1 MISIVEYVSNLIL
14 SAISTFGYYGIFI
27 AMALESACIPLPSE
41 VTMPFSGFVVSEG
54 KLTLWGITLAGALG
68 NLFGSII
75 AYYVGLKG
83 GRPFLEVYGR
93 YILISKKDLNTADKW
108 FLKHGE
114 RAVLI
119 GRVLPGI
126 RTYISLPAGIAMMDF
141 KKFVFYT
148 FAGSL
153 PWCFVLGYLGVL
165 LGPRWDSLKGWFHI
179 FDAIIIAGVILAVV
193 YLLYK
198 YGYKFRRN
206 QFQD

>member
-1 MISIVEYVSNLIL
+1 MFSIVEYVSNLIVSL
-14 SAISTFGYYGIFI
+14 ISATGYYGIFL
-27 AMALESACIPLPSE
+27 AMTLESACIPLPSE
-41 VTMPFSGFVVSEG
+41 VTMPFAGFVVSEG

-83 GRPFLEVYGR
+83 GRPFLEAYGR
-93 YILISKKDLNTADKW
+93 YFLISKKELDTADKW
-108 FLKHGE
+108 FDRHGD

-141 KKFVFYT
+141 NKFVFYT

-153 PWCFVLGYLGVL
+153 PWCLALGYLGVL

-179 FDAIIIAGVILAVV
+179 LDGIIIAGVILAVV

-198 YGYKFRRN
+198 YRGSWVRN
-206 QFQD
+206 

>member
-1 MISIVEYVSNLIL
+1 MISIVEYVSNLIVSL
-14 SAISTFGYYGIFI
+14 ISISGYYGIFI
-27 AMALESACIPLPSE
+27 AMTLESACIPLPSE

-54 KLTLWGITLAGALG
+54 KLTLWGITLAGTLG
-68 NLFGSII
+68 NLFGSVI

-83 GRPFLEVYGR
+83 GRPFLESYGR
-93 YILISKKDLNTADKW
+93 YILVTKKKLDIADKW
-108 FLKHGE
+108 FDRHGD

-119 GRVLPGI
+119 SRVLPGI

-165 LGPRWDSLKGWFHI
+165 LGPRWNSLKGWFHI
-179 FDAIIIAGVILAVV
+179 FDAIIIAGIILVVI

-198 YGYKFRRN
+198 YR
-206 QFQD
+206 QSQIQD

>member
-1 MISIVEYVSNLIL
+1 MISIVEYVSNLIV
-14 SAISTFGYYGIFI
+14 SIISTFGYYGIFI

-54 KLTLWGITLAGALG
+54 TLTLWGITLAGALG

-83 GRPFLEVYGR
+83 GRPFLESYGR
-93 YILISKKDLNTADKW
+93 YVLISKKELDTADKW
-108 FLKHGE
+108 FNKHGD

-153 PWCFVLGYLGVL
+153 PWCFVLGYSGVL
-165 LGPRWDSLKGWFHI
+165 LGPKWESLKGWFHI
-179 FDAIIIAGVILAVV
+179 FDAIIVAGVILAVV

-198 YGYKFRRN
+198 YRYKYRRS
-206 QFQD
+206 QIQD

>member
-1 MISIVEYVSNLIL
+1 MISIIEYVSNLIVSL
-14 SAISTFGYYGIFI
+14 ISATGYYGIFI

-54 KLTLWGITLAGALG
+54 KLTLWGITLAGTLG

-83 GRPFLEVYGR
+83 GRPFLEAYGR
-93 YILISKKDLNTADKW
+93 YVLISKKELDTADKW
-108 FLKHGE
+108 FDRHGD

-126 RTYISLPAGIAMMDF
+126 RTYISLPAGIARMDF

-179 FDAIIIAGVILAVV
+179 FDAIIVVGMILTAV
-193 YLLYK
+193 YFLYM
-198 YGYKFRRN
+198 YKRSRIH
-206 QFQD
+206 D